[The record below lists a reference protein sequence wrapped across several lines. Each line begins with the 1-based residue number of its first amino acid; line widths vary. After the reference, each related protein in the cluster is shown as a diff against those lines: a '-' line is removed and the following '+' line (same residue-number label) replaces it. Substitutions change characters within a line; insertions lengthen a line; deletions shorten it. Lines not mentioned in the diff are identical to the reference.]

1 MINTDYQ
8 SYTVLFRGA
17 IHSAYLLLVA
27 AIYRVSPICRSCRSI
42 HAWIMRRWQSISIT
56 IINLSSIV
64 CPIPWATKICSKL
77 PNPNNNS
84 SMDKLEMYQ
93 KQKEKRKGSLKH
105 KMNSY

>member
-1 MINTDYQ
+1 
-8 SYTVLFRGA
+8 
-17 IHSAYLLLVA
+17 
-27 AIYRVSPICRSCRSI
+27 
-42 HAWIMRRWQSISIT
+42 MRRWQSISIT

-93 KQKEKRKGSLKH
+93 KQRKREREA
-105 KMNSY
+105 